1 MLLSEVANIV
11 TPSSVKLVE
20 DKEILGLCYDS
31 RQIVTGGLFFA
42 LRGTSSDG
50 HTYIEAA
57 VKAGAA
63 AVVLED
69 ESFAPAAATWFKV
82 EDARVAMSLVAG
94 EYYGNPTEKLKTV
107 GVTGTNGKTT
117 TTYLVESVLEAAGIP
132 AAVMGTVA
140 YRFAGR
146 NIPAPHTTP
155 ESVELQKI
163 LRELADLGAKG
174 LAMEVSSHALE
185 QHRVDACLF
194 DVGIFTNLTREHLDY
209 HGDMEGYFAAKA
221 RLFSE
226 LLDPVRG
233 KENCRAVVNMDDPY
247 GERIAATAACPVIR
261 FGMGN
266 GADVTAQAV
275 TFSADGITGTIIT
288 PQGSQSF
295 VSALVGRFNLANIL
309 GAVAAGVAL
318 DIPLKKIVAGIESAK
333 KVPGRLERVDNH
345 LGITVLVDYA
355 HTGDALDNV
364 LRTIREVATG
374 RLITVFGCGGD
385 RDPGKRPVMGA
396 LAARYSDLTIVTSDN
411 PRTEDPQKII
421 EQIVGGIHPLDVKEL
436 APDELAG
443 GFAEKGYAVIASRA
457 DAIRTAICAAQS
469 GDIVLLAGKGHED
482 YQIIGTEK
490 HHFDDREEASRAC
503 AVKSSRAA

>member
-1 MLLSEVANIV
+1 MLLSEVVKITA
-11 TPSSVKLVE
+11 PSSFKLME
-20 DKEILGLCYDS
+20 DREILGLCYDS

-42 LRGTSSDG
+42 LKGASSDG
-50 HTYIEAA
+50 HRFIDAA
-57 VKAGAA
+57 VKAGAV

-69 ESFAPAAATWFKV
+69 ESRAPATATWFKV
-82 EDARVAMSLVAG
+82 EDARVAMALVAG
-94 EYYGNPTEKLKTV
+94 EYYGNPTQMLKTV

-117 TTYLVESVLEAAGIP
+117 TTYLIESVMEAAGIP
-132 AAVMGTVA
+132 TAVMGTVA
-140 YRFAGR
+140 YRFAGK

-163 LRELADLGAKG
+163 LREMTDMGAKG
-174 LAMEVSSHALE
+174 VAMEVSSHALE

-209 HGDMEGYFAAKA
+209 HGDMEGYFGAKA

-233 KENCRAVVNMDDPY
+233 KKNCRAVINMDDPY
-247 GERIAATAACPVIR
+247 GERMAEAAVCPVIS
-261 FGMGN
+261 FGVEN
-266 GADVTAQAV
+266 TADVRAEGV
-275 TFSADGITGTIIT
+275 TFTADGITGALVT
-288 PQGSQSF
+288 PQGSAGF
-295 VSALVGRFNLANIL
+295 ASALVGRFNLANIL
-309 GAVAAGVAL
+309 GAVATGIAL
-318 DIPLKKIVAGIESAK
+318 DFPLRKIVAGIESAK
-333 KVPGRLERVDNH
+333 KVPGRLERVNNE

-364 LRTIREVATG
+364 LRTIRDVAEG

-411 PRTEDPQKII
+411 PRTEDPHAII
-421 EQIVGGIHPLDVKEL
+421 AQIVGGIRPLGVEEFAAADLIE
-436 APDELAG
+436 
-443 GFAEKGYAVIASRA
+443 GFAGKGYTVIESRSEAIKTAVN
-457 DAIRTAICAAQS
+457 AARK
-469 GDIVLLAGKGHED
+469 GDILLLAGKGHED

-503 AVKSSRAA
+503 VARGKDS

>member
-1 MLLSEVANIV
+1 MLLSDVKRIV

-20 DKEILGLCYDS
+20 DREILGLCYDS
-31 RQIVTGGLFFA
+31 RQVVTGGLFFA
-42 LRGTSSDG
+42 LKGTSSDG
-50 HTYIEAA
+50 HQFIDTA
-57 VKAGAA
+57 VKAGAV

-69 ESFAPAAATWFKV
+69 ESFAPAGAGWFKV
-82 EDARVAMSLVAG
+82 EDARAAMALVAG
-94 EYYGNPTEKLKTV
+94 EYYGNPTRLLKTV

-117 TTYLVESVLEAAGIP
+117 TTYLVESIMESAGIP
-132 AAVMGTVA
+132 TAVIGTVA

-146 NIPAPHTTP
+146 TIPAPHTTP

-163 LRELADLGAKG
+163 LREMADMGAQG
-174 LAMEVSSHALE
+174 VAMEVSSHALE

-194 DVGIFTNLTREHLDY
+194 DVGLFTNLTREHLDY

-233 KENCRAVVNMDDPY
+233 KKNCRAVINIDDPY
-247 GERIAATAACPVIR
+247 GERMADAAVCPVIR

-266 GADVTAQAV
+266 NADVRAEGV
-275 TFSADGITGTIIT
+275 VFSADGITGTLVT
-288 PQGSQSF
+288 PQGNAAF
-295 VSALVGRFNLANIL
+295 TSALVGRFNLANIL
-309 GAVAAGVAL
+309 GAVASGMAL
-318 DIPLKKIVAGIESAK
+318 DIPLAKVVAGIESAK
-333 KVPGRLERVDNH
+333 KVPGRLERVDNE
-345 LGITVLVDYA
+345 LGVTILVDYA

-396 LAARYSDLTIVTSDN
+396 LAARFSDLTIVTSDN
-411 PRTEDPQKII
+411 PRTEDPRAII
-421 EQIVGGIHPLDVKEL
+421 EQIVGGIRPLGVKEL
-436 APDELAG
+436 SSTEVAT
-443 GFAEKGYAVIASRA
+443 GFSEKGYTVIESRA
-457 DAIRTAICAAQS
+457 EAIRTAINAVAK
-469 GDIVLLAGKGHED
+469 GDIILIAGKGHED
-482 YQIIGTEK
+482 YQIIGTQK

-503 AVKSSRAA
+503 ATRAGRGA